1 MLKQLQEQDDRWQKG
16 LEAAQQLQRQ
26 HLELRSQLEGHKD
39 VVEVRCLE
47 RLELQGKRMEEVAK
61 RMEHLEENAKS
72 SLLQVATTSGESKRP
87 LLDLERR
94 LQSSEQQLEDVL
106 EKLNQHD
113 TSLGQHSRE
122 VKKDLQQM
130 LEKQRKVE
138 QQQGDLK
145 KELLQV
151 QELHDQLM
159 TSCGNTQA
167 ELNKHA
173 KSIGEVESNAV
184 DSIQQK
190 SYRMETSIAKL
201 DPRIA
206 SLEETVKDLIQELGS
221 RLRGFD
227 SSLLQLE
234 PRVAIVESQ
243 MPRLQDASK
252 MVAVLSSEARSNSEA
267 AQSRIGRLESD
278 VLKLTSSAEKA
289 EPAIERIQA
298 WMEKSDERL
307 GRLSAQS
314 EAMEE
319 HRGSTQQNVVKME
332 ATCKKVNQQVESS
345 LERLANFEYR
355 LTAFDGRLSGLEPLA
370 DLQSSLAEL
379 KHQSSSLE
387 VRTQSLQAHQKLLQT
402 NGEAVLGEHRALAQ
416 QVAEEHL
423 VLLEVKKESN
433 SSKEDLQQLKLRT
446 EGVEREM
453 QQANKAQ
460 EYVQNDMTEFQQA
473 MEQAQQRLKTEL
485 QSRLEESRAAL
496 EKQTRSLCVLQHSRQ
511 DIEHAI
517 EGMKREL
524 AKEKAAAST
533 AASAAAS
540 AAEEAAHSAT
550 SAVEA
555 TKEALQEQAKQKEEL
570 LKNFDTWKLEAL
582 EEAARRVLE
591 AQEVAVGDLMKT
603 MDRHRYQTKEDTLKT
618 REELL
623 QVMTSNNNLFDGK
636 VVDLQ
641 QRLQLLA
648 MEAGRSLGDLNGDL
662 ERLRRGDSTLQESTL
677 DLTLPGLRDLR
688 GAVTD
693 EQKRRHQEAQRLG
706 ERLQEQCRDHKL
718 GSGGRLSQYQEPSH
732 EEKVSFTVLD
742 GLKGCEVALTAMDRR
757 VTNLEDCLE
766 DKLYDLVRMDANKRA
781 ALQQGHLQ
789 EMEQKVDKLVHTL
802 HTPSGH
808 ETASFSAPGP
818 LHSRDAWREQF
829 RSALN
834 DSSYVKRALQT
845 TRA

>member
-39 VVEVRCLE
+39 GRPLQKALPVLVLVVFIMGFCCGWQVRCLE

-206 SLEETVKDLIQELGS
+206 SLEEPADRGRSRGSGDLGGTRGEVKKIQETVKDLIQELGS

-289 EPAIERIQA
+289 EPAIERSTAGCRA

-423 VLLEVKKESN
+423 VLLEVP
-433 SSKEDLQQLKLRT
+433 LGAQ

-496 EKQTRSLCVLQHSRQ
+496 EKQTRSLCNN
-511 DIEHAI
+511 AI
-517 EGMKREL
+517 Q
-524 AKEKAAAST
+524 EKAAAST

-555 TKEALQEQAKQKEEL
+555 TKDGICGWEELPFPATAQAKQKEEL

-662 ERLRRGDSTLQESTL
+662 ERLRRGDSTLQ
-677 DLTLPGLRDLR
+677 DLR
-688 GAVTD
+688 
-693 EQKRRHQEAQRLG
+693 
-706 ERLQEQCRDHKL
+706 
-718 GSGGRLSQYQEPSH
+718 P
-732 EEKVSFTVLD
+732 
-742 GLKGCEVALTAMDRR
+742 LKWR
-757 VTNLEDCLE
+757 
-766 DKLYDLVRMDANKRA
+766 RA

-829 RSALN
+829 RSALRLGGRGEN
-834 DSSYVKRALQT
+834 GTWRIAMG
-845 TRA
+845 